1 MVLKVFLFLDR
12 VEIIFFEGFKMKIY
26 KYDLLEI
33 NVDVIVNVVN
43 DKLLYGVGVV
53 EVIVKRVGLDMIRE
67 CKDYIKKNKLLVVL
81 KVFVFSFGKLKF
93 KKIIYVVGLV
103 WWDYKDKVKCLN
115 DLVKIIIN
123 FLEKVKE
130 CRVRIV
136 VMFIISLGI
145 LILMFCFI
153 FMRCSCKF
161 LIK

>member
-1 MVLKVFLFLDR
+1 M
-12 VEIIFFEGFKMKIY
+12 
-26 KYDLLEI
+26 
-33 NVDVIVNVVN
+33 
-43 DKLLYGVGVV
+43 LYGVGVV

-67 CKDYIKKNKLLVVL
+67 CKDYIKKNKLLIVL

-153 FMRCSCKF
+153 FMRCSYKF
-161 LIK
+161 LIKR

>member
-1 MVLKVFLFLDR
+1 M
-12 VEIIFFEGFKMKIY
+12 
-26 KYDLLEI
+26 
-33 NVDVIVNVVN
+33 
-43 DKLLYGVGVV
+43 LYGVGVV
-53 EVIVKRVGLDMIRE
+53 EVIVKRVGLVISRE
-67 CKDYIKKNKLLVVL
+67 CIDYIKKNKFLFVL
-81 KVFVFSFGKLKF
+81 KVFVFGVGKLKF
-93 KKIIYVVGLV
+93 KKIIYVVGFV
-103 WWDYKDKVKCLN
+103 WGDYKDKVKCLS

-153 FMRCSCKF
+153 FMRCSYKF

>member
-12 VEIIFFEGFKMKIY
+12 VEIIFFEGFKIKIY

>member
-1 MVLKVFLFLDR
+1 M
-12 VEIIFFEGFKMKIY
+12 
-26 KYDLLEI
+26 
-33 NVDVIVNVVN
+33 
-43 DKLLYGVGVV
+43 GVV

-153 FMRCSCKF
+153 FMRWSYKF